1 MLRSDYLDNDVDGS
15 DRAQPIYLVLYV
27 VVRVVLYMQLETQ
40 TNIWQ
45 PFLQAVERRLGKQ
58 AVATWFRPLKVS
70 DCSTP
75 GVLIIAAP
83 NMVVRDWIVSNYA
96 NVLDESLTEIALDSC
111 RIQWTVR
118 PFQGGADSDE
128 VSGLVESRS
137 ADISLQSNSAEF
149 VTPSSENRPSIAE
162 PGLNTKYTFESFVVG
177 SCNRFAH
184 AAAKAVAEMPGRTY
198 NPLYLYGGVGL
209 GKTHLLQAAGH
220 AIRQANP
227 KLAVAYVSLER
238 FMNELINAI
247 RYGYDKTQAFRERY
261 RTIDVLLIDDV
272 QFITGKERTQEE
284 FFHTFNALYD
294 AQKQIVLTS
303 DCPPRDIPG
312 IEERLH
318 SRFEWGLIA
327 DIEPPDLETKI
338 AILKRK
344 AESQQTDLPD
354 DVALFLAT
362 NSKHNVRELEGS
374 LVRLLAMASLRGLP
388 LSKALAQ
395 DAVGNVLRRDQEN
408 VISIG
413 RIQNVVAAQFNVKVD
428 ALVARSNVRHVL
440 LPRQLAMYLCK
451 RLTKK
456 SYPEIGRQFGGKH
469 HTTVMHSVQKVDRLI
484 SSDVDMRRTVDKLVE
499 VLEA

>member
-1 MLRSDYLDNDVDGS
+1 MLLHSDDPS
-15 DRAQPIYLVLYV
+15 SQS
-27 VVRVVLYMQLETQ
+27 
-40 TNIWQ
+40 
-45 PFLQAVERRLGKQ
+45 FFSAVQRRLSRQ
-58 AVATWFRPLKVS
+58 AFETWFQPLVVTRS
-70 DCSTP
+70 ATD
-75 GVLIIAAP
+75 VLRIAVP
-83 NMVVRDWIVSNYA
+83 NPAVRDWILSQYSY
-96 NVLDESLTEIALDSC
+96 VLKESLSELQMDGC
-111 RIQWTVR
+111 RIEWAIPKGDSER
-118 PFQGGADSDE
+118 PGNSLVE
-128 VSGLVESRS
+128 LIHEKEKGLVGAGTIEASTVPDIPS
-137 ADISLQSNSAEF
+137 A
-149 VTPSSENRPSIAE
+149 P
-162 PGLNTKYTFESFVVG
+162 LNEKYTFGSFVVA
-177 SCNRFAH
+177 SCNRLAH
-184 AAAKAVAEMPGRTY
+184 AAALAVAEAPGRTY

-209 GKTHLLQAAGH
+209 GKTHLIQAAGH

-362 NSKHNVRELEGS
+362 TSKHNVRELEGS

-395 DAVGNVLRRDQEN
+395 DAVRNVLRRDEESG
-408 VISIG
+408 ISIR
-413 RIQNVVAAQFNVKVD
+413 RIQNVVAAQYKVKVD
-428 ALVARSNVRHVL
+428 SLVARSNVRHVL

-469 HTTVMHSVQKVDRLI
+469 HTTVMHSVQKIDRLI
-484 SSDVDMRRTVDKLVE
+484 SSDVDIRGTVDKLVE
-499 VLEA
+499 VLES

>member
-1 MLRSDYLDNDVDGS
+1 
-15 DRAQPIYLVLYV
+15 
-27 VVRVVLYMQLETQ
+27 MQSQTQ
-40 TNIWQ
+40 TSIWQ
-45 PFLQAVERRLGKQ
+45 PFLRAVERRLGKQ
-58 AVATWFRPLKVS
+58 AVATWFRPLRVS
-70 DCSTP
+70 DSSTP
-75 GVLIIAAP
+75 EALVVGAP
-83 NMVVRDWIVSNYA
+83 NAVIRDWILSNYA
-96 NVLDESLTEIALDSC
+96 NVVNESLREIALDSC
-111 RIQWTVR
+111 HIKWTVL
-118 PFQGGADSDE
+118 PSQGRTNATE
-128 VSGLVESRS
+128 VSAVVEPRVAKS
-137 ADISLQSNSAEF
+137 DIQINPAECAAP
-149 VTPSSENRPSIAE
+149 TSENRTPE
-162 PGLNTKYTFESFVVG
+162 PALNTKYTFDSFVVG

-209 GKTHLLQAAGH
+209 GKTHLIQAAGQ

-344 AESQQTDLPD
+344 AENQQTDLPD
-354 DVALFLAT
+354 DVALVLAT

-388 LSKALAQ
+388 LTKALAQ
-395 DAVGNVLRRDQEN
+395 DAVRNVLRRDEESGL
-408 VISIG
+408 SIR
-413 RIQNVVAAQFNVKVD
+413 RIQNVVAAQYKVKVD
-428 ALVARSNVRHVL
+428 SLVARSNVRHVL

-469 HTTVMHSVQKVDRLI
+469 HTTVMHSVQKIDRLI
-484 SSDVDMRRTVDKLVE
+484 SSDVDIRGTVEKLVE
-499 VLEA
+499 VLET